1 MQEFLTRLFSVI
13 NQNRGYGDA
22 IEDEKIVER
31 VLRSLA
37 IKFERVFSIIKASKD
52 LSKLASDDLM
62 GVLKA
67 HEKRSSRF
75 ATQNIDQA
83 FDSKVNIG
91 KQKTPKL
98 EQDGGGSIRNQRVR
112 TTF

>member
-1 MQEFLTRLFSVI
+1 
-13 NQNRGYGDA
+13 
-22 IEDEKIVER
+22 
-31 VLRSLA
+31 
-37 IKFERVFSIIKASKD
+37 
-52 LSKLASDDLM
+52 M

>member
-1 MQEFLTRLFSVI
+1 MPLKTR
-13 NQNRGYGDA
+13 
-22 IEDEKIVER
+22 K
-31 VLRSLA
+31 SLKKSWEA
-37 IKFERVFSIIKASKD
+37 WQSSLSVFSPSLKSQKNIYQSSLQMTLWD
-52 LSKLASDDLM
+52 LI
-62 GVLKA
+62 LKA